1 MTRRAHPEFV
11 HLSPEEYR
19 KVVNR
24 IHVDR
29 HLRKKRIE
37 KLKLKLAELE
47 REEAQDQETLRQP
60 E

>member
-1 MTRRAHPEFV
+1 MTRRTHLEFA

-19 KVVNR
+19 RVVNR

-47 REEAQDQETLRQP
+47 KEESEDVETLRQS